1 MATVRLRRFEVDE
14 GLLPPVCLRCGAKAT
29 LHSAKKF
36 TRHPLWVLV
45 FVVLGLGLP
54 GIVVATI
61 VGLILARHVTIITPL
76 CDEHRNYFA
85 LQSWLFY
92 GGFGILAFG
101 VLLTIALITL
111 TDASPGR
118 NGQLV
123 FGMVC
128 GGGGLVALAWWIG
141 ALVVRGLGIRV
152 TEITDRGI
160 TLTNVSEEFVDA
172 VELRRHR
179 LRMQEKAAQPWTP
192 QELATRV
199 RDEASREEQ
208 QALQPRSRPPHDED
222 D

>member
-29 LHSAKKF
+29 LRRTKKF

-61 VGLILARHVTIITPL
+61 VGLVLARHVTILTPL
-76 CDEHRNYFA
+76 CDEHRNHFA
-85 LQSWLFY
+85 LQSWSFY
-92 GGFGILAFG
+92 GGFGMLAFG
-101 VLLTIALITL
+101 VALATALMTL

-152 TEITDRGI
+152 TEITDRSI
-160 TLTNVSEEFVDA
+160 TLTNVSEDFVDA
-172 VELRRHR
+172 MEVHRHH
-179 LRMQEKAAQPWTP
+179 LRMQEKTAEHWTP
-192 QELATRV
+192 QELTTRG
-199 RDEASREEQ
+199 RDEASREEH